1 MCAQMCLKQRKQVFP
16 SRLSE
21 STNSSCLHVV
31 YYTVVCSTCRLAIL
45 LAADVALTL
54 NPAGR
59 EVGVCPLSKRD
70 FRSHRSLARSV
81 AAPSPIAKLR
91 ATIWPLFRGPTSS
104 GWEQGLS
111 QTATEE
117 REESV
122 FDGIRRR
129 ADEPATAGPLAK
141 LFLISWPNSE
151 GTSSSTSASA
161 SPSAT

>member
-16 SRLSE
+16 LRLSE
-21 STNSSCLHVV
+21 SANSSCLHVV
-31 YYTVVCSTCRLAIL
+31 YYTVVCSTCRLTIL

-104 GWEQGLS
+104 GWEQRLS

-122 FDGIRRR
+122 FDGIRR

-151 GTSSSTSASA
+151 GTSASA